1 MRKIVLLGS
10 PVAHSISPEIQ
21 NAAFQTSGLDI
32 RYEALEVAPEELA
45 VALASMRVNN
55 WLGANVTIPYKE
67 AILPLLDEIHPSADQ
82 AKAVNT
88 ILNNDGHLVG
98 HNTDLQGF
106 MRDLRV
112 EWQPQGTGRSL
123 ILGAGGGARA
133 VAFGLAEEGHDLLF
147 VARTA
152 ARVER
157 VVEELRRDYAVE
169 VEILPWTEES
179 FLKATSQCSLI
190 VNATPLGMTPNSQT
204 SPWPDDVPLPP
215 TAFIYDLVYA
225 PSDTRLVQQAR
236 QVGLQAV
243 SGAGMLL
250 EQAALSYEIWTGRR
264 APRVQMRTALEK
276 ALMQSRFRK
285 RSNVPNE
292 VLDA

>member
-147 VARTA
+147 IARTA